1 MPAASVAPDP
11 TNATEPTITTVAA
24 FEPVVAA
31 TTTDDA
37 ESFPTGAAS
46 GTTADP
52 GHTFA
57 FTVDRIGECSRTCRD
72 EHADRRRRGGERRGR
87 LHASTLATAP
97 TGTCAGR
104 GGRVGAPGAGES

>member
-1 MPAASVAPDP
+1 MAPDP

-87 LHASTLATAP
+87 LHASTPATAP

>member
-72 EHADRRRRGGERRGR
+72 ERADRRRRGGERRGR
-87 LHASTLATAP
+87 LHASTPATAP